1 MFGIKRLKA
10 HIKYLKENR
19 VLDRE
24 LIIDLENRLVHV
36 LGKLNSPNVEIA
48 KQEVSPYQK
57 TSTYDLRIKLDY
69 CVDCEDYE
77 TANEIKEELSKREE
91 AKSK

>member
-10 HIKYLKENR
+10 HIKYLKKNR

-36 LGKLNSPNVEIA
+36 LGKLNAPNVDIS
-48 KQEVSPYQK
+48 KQKVSPYQK
-57 TSTYDLRIKLDY
+57 KSTHDLRIKLDY
-69 CVDCEDYE
+69 CVDCEEYE
-77 TANEIKEELSKREE
+77 RAQEIKEELNKR
-91 AKSK
+91 S